1 MTVFNSCFLIT
12 VLIILYIIG
21 IMLGYIA
28 GKINKDSVIQYEKL
42 DPQSIIKN
50 NKNINQHNMEVLEK
64 VKFIQ
69 IDDSKYVTDVDYD
82 GIEKKFSTLGDE
94 SKKEQNIQNSID
106 KLSNIIKK

>member
-1 MTVFNSCFLIT
+1 
-12 VLIILYIIG
+12 
-21 IMLGYIA
+21 
-28 GKINKDSVIQYEKL
+28 
-42 DPQSIIKN
+42 
-50 NKNINQHNMEVLEK
+50 MEVLEK

-82 GIEKKFSTLGDE
+82 GIEKKFSTLGEE

>member
-28 GKINKDSVIQYEKL
+28 GKINKDIVIQYEKL
-42 DPQSIIKN
+42 DPQYIIKN
-50 NKNINQHNMEVLEK
+50 NKNIKENNMEVLEK

-69 IDDSKYVTDVDYD
+69 IDDSKYVTDVDCG
-82 GIEKKFSTLGDE
+82 GIEKKFSTLGEE
-94 SKKEQNIQNSID
+94 SKKEQNIQDSID

>member
-69 IDDSKYVTDVDYD
+69 ID
-82 GIEKKFSTLGDE
+82 EKFSTLGEE
-94 SKKEQNIQNSID
+94 SKKEQNIQDSID